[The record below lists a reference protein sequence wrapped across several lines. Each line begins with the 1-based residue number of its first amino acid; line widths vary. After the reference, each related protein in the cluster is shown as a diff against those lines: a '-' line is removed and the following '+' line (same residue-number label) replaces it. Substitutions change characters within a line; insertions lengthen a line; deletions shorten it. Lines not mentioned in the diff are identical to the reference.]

1 MSNLHD
7 PKNPRHSRL
16 FELLRQKHAADS
28 LVGNVQ
34 GFKVRRVNKDEL
46 DEIKRSA
53 ARSMARLN

>member
-1 MSNLHD
+1 
-7 PKNPRHSRL
+7 
-16 FELLRQKHAADS
+16 LRQKHAADS